1 MVLLNKE
8 KRERRESAEMAEQKA
23 KKACISVMVPC
34 YNEEESL
41 PLFRAEICR
50 VMEQMSGYEFEVIFV
65 DDGSKDKTLSVIRS
79 IASEDAR
86 FRYVSFTRNFG
97 KEAAMYAALQA
108 SRGDYVVYMDADLQ
122 DPPALL
128 PEMMAII
135 EKDGEIDS
143 VGTRRSSRKGEPP
156 IRSFFANLFYR
167 MINHISDVRLIPAAR
182 DYRLMTR
189 RMADSILSLCEY
201 NRFSKG
207 IFEWVGY
214 RTEWI
219 SYENIE
225 RSAGKTKFSFWKL
238 FKYSLECIIA
248 FSTAPLAL
256 ASVMGIL
263 FCFAAFVGI
272 LVVIIRALLGVSSA
286 FGWASMMCVILF
298 VGGMLELSIGILG
311 GYLSKTYLETKRRP
325 IYLAKETEKDLPDGR
340 KEEDA

>member
-1 MVLLNKE
+1 
-8 KRERRESAEMAEQKA
+8 MAEQN
-23 KKACISVMVPC
+23 KKLVSVMVPC

-50 VMEQMSGYEFEVIFV
+50 VMAEMPQYDFEVIFV
-65 DDGSKDKTLSVIRS
+65 DDGSKDRTLSVIRS
-79 IASEDAR
+79 IASEDER

-97 KEAAMYAALQA
+97 KEAAMYASLQA

-128 PEMMAII
+128 PQMMEIL
-135 EKDGEIDS
+135 EKDSEVDS

-207 IFEWVGY
+207 IFEWVGF

-219 SYENIE
+219 SYENVE

-248 FSTAPLAL
+248 FSTAPLAF
-256 ASVMGIL
+256 ASVMGVL
-263 FCFAAFVGI
+263 FCIASFVGI
-272 LVVIIRALLGVSSA
+272 LVIIIRALLGVSSA
-286 FGWASMMCVILF
+286 FGWASTMCVLLF
-298 VGGMLELSIGILG
+298 VGGILELSIGILG

-325 IYLAKETEKDLPDGR
+325 IYLAKETEQDLRNGR
-340 KEEDA
+340 REEEA

>member
-1 MVLLNKE
+1 
-8 KRERRESAEMAEQKA
+8 MAEQNRGKP
-23 KKACISVMVPC
+23 CISVMVPC

-50 VMEQMSGYEFEVIFV
+50 VMELMPRYAFEVILV
-65 DDGSKDKTLSVIRS
+65 DDGSRDGTLAFMRQ
-79 IASEDAR
+79 AAAEDER

-122 DPPALL
+122 DPPSLL
-128 PEMMAII
+128 PQMM
-135 EKDGEIDS
+135 EKLEQDETLDS

-167 MINHISDVRLIPAAR
+167 MINRISDVRLVPAAR

-189 RMADSILSLCEY
+189 RMADSVLSLCEY

-219 SYENIE
+219 SYENVE

-238 FKYSLECIIA
+238 FKYSLECIVA
-248 FSTAPLAL
+248 FSTAPLAV
-256 ASVMGIL
+256 ASVMGVV

-272 LVVIIRALLGVSSA
+272 LVIIVRALLGVSSA
-286 FGWASMMCVILF
+286 FGWPSMMCVILF

-311 GYLSKTYLETKRRP
+311 EYLSKAYLETKRRP
-325 IYLAKETEKDLPDGR
+325 IYLARETEEDLR
-340 KEEDA
+340 KKREKEGD

>member
-1 MVLLNKE
+1 
-8 KRERRESAEMAEQKA
+8 
-23 KKACISVMVPC
+23 MVPC

-50 VMEQMSGYEFEVIFV
+50 VMELMPRYAFEVILV
-65 DDGSKDKTLSVIRS
+65 DDGSRDGTLAFMRQ
-79 IASEDAR
+79 AAAEDER

-122 DPPALL
+122 DPPSLL
-128 PEMMAII
+128 PQMM
-135 EKDGEIDS
+135 EKLEQDETLDS

-167 MINHISDVRLIPAAR
+167 MINRISDVRLVPAAR

-189 RMADSILSLCEY
+189 RMADSVLSLCEY

-219 SYENIE
+219 SYENVE

-238 FKYSLECIIA
+238 FKYSLECIVA
-248 FSTAPLAL
+248 FSTAPLAV
-256 ASVMGIL
+256 ASVMGVV

-272 LVVIIRALLGVSSA
+272 LVIIVRALLGVSSA
-286 FGWASMMCVILF
+286 FGWPSMMCVILF

-311 GYLSKTYLETKRRP
+311 EYLSKAYLETKRRP
-325 IYLAKETEKDLPDGR
+325 IYLARETEEDLR
-340 KEEDA
+340 KKREKEGD

>member
-1 MVLLNKE
+1 
-8 KRERRESAEMAEQKA
+8 MAEQKQG
-23 KKACISVMVPC
+23 KPRISVMVPC

-50 VMEQMSGYEFEVIFV
+50 VMELMPQYAFEVILV
-65 DDGSKDKTLSVIRS
+65 DDGSRDGTLELMRQ
-79 IASEDAR
+79 AAAEDER

-128 PEMMAII
+128 PQMM
-135 EKDGEIDS
+135 EKLEQDETLDS

-156 IRSFFANLFYR
+156 IRSFFANLLYR
-167 MINHISDVRLIPAAR
+167 MINRISDVRLIPAAR

-189 RMADSILSLCEY
+189 RMADSVLSLCEY

-238 FKYSLECIIA
+238 FKYSLECIVA
-248 FSTAPLAL
+248 FSTAPLAI
-256 ASVMGIL
+256 ASVMGVL
-263 FCFAAFVGI
+263 FCFASFVGI
-272 LVVIIRALLGVSSA
+272 LVIIIRALLGVSSA
-286 FGWASMMCVILF
+286 FGWPSMMCVILF

-311 GYLSKTYLETKRRP
+311 EYLSKPYLETKRRP
-325 IYLAKETEKDLPDGR
+325 IYLARETEEDLR
-340 KEEDA
+340 KKREKEGD

>member
-1 MVLLNKE
+1 ME
-8 KRERRESAEMAEQKA
+8 GMGQKPA
-23 KKACISVMVPC
+23 QACISVMVPC

-50 VMEQMSGYEFEVIFV
+50 VMEQMPQYAFEVIFV
-65 DDGSKDKTLSVIRS
+65 DDGSRDGTLSLLRS
-79 IASEDAR
+79 ISAEDAR

-122 DPPALL
+122 DPPSLLPQMMALL
-128 PEMMAII
+128 EANP
-135 EKDGEIDS
+135 DLDS

-156 IRSFFANLFYR
+156 IRSLFANLFYR
-167 MINHISDVRLIPAAR
+167 MINHISDVRLVPAAR

-219 SYENIE
+219 SYENVE
-225 RSAGKTKFSFWKL
+225 RSAGKSKFSFWKL

-256 ASVMGIL
+256 ASVMGFV
-263 FCFAAFVGI
+263 FCAASFVGI
-272 LVVIIRALLGVSSA
+272 LVIIIRALLGVSSA

-298 VGGMLELSIGILG
+298 VGGMLEFSIGILG
-311 GYLSKTYLETKRRP
+311 GYLSKTYLEAKRRP
-325 IYLAKETEKDLPDGR
+325 IYLAKETEEALRGKER
-340 KEEDA
+340 REEDA

>member
-1 MVLLNKE
+1 
-8 KRERRESAEMAEQKA
+8 
-23 KKACISVMVPC
+23 MVPC

-50 VMEQMSGYEFEVIFV
+50 VMEQMPQYAFEVILV
-65 DDGSKDKTLSVIRS
+65 DDGSRDGTLGVMRQ
-79 IASEDAR
+79 AAAEDER

-97 KEAAMYAALQA
+97 KEAAMYAALQV

-122 DPPALL
+122 DPPSLL
-128 PEMMAII
+128 PQMMEML
-135 EKDGEIDS
+135 ERDETLDS

-167 MINHISDVRLIPAAR
+167 MINRISDVQLIPAAR

-189 RMADSILSLCEY
+189 RMADSVLSLCEY

-219 SYENIE
+219 SYENVE

-248 FSTAPLAL
+248 FSTAPLAI
-256 ASVMGIL
+256 ASVTGVV
-263 FCFAAFVGI
+263 FCFVAFVGI
-272 LVVIIRALLGVSSA
+272 LIIIIRALLGVSSA
-286 FGWASMMCVILF
+286 FGWPSMMCVILF
-298 VGGMLELSIGILG
+298 VGGILELSIGILG
-311 GYLSKTYLETKRRP
+311 GYLSKAYLETKRRP
-325 IYLAKETEKDLPDGR
+325 IYLARETEEDLR
-340 KEEDA
+340 KKRKKEGE

>member
-1 MVLLNKE
+1 
-8 KRERRESAEMAEQKA
+8 MAEQKQG
-23 KKACISVMVPC
+23 KPCISVMVPC

-41 PLFRAEICR
+41 PLFRTEICR
-50 VMEQMSGYEFEVIFV
+50 VMELMPQYAFEVILV
-65 DDGSKDKTLSVIRS
+65 DDGSRDGTLGLMRQ
-79 IASEDAR
+79 AAAEDER
-86 FRYVSFTRNFG
+86 VRYVSFTRNFG

-128 PEMMAII
+128 PQMM
-135 EKDGEIDS
+135 EKLEQDETLDS

-167 MINHISDVRLIPAAR
+167 MINRISDVRLIPAAR

-189 RMADSILSLCEY
+189 RMADSVLSLCEY

-238 FKYSLECIIA
+238 FKYSLECIVA
-248 FSTAPLAL
+248 FSTAPLAI
-256 ASVMGIL
+256 ASVMGVV

-272 LVVIIRALLGVSSA
+272 LVIIIRALLGVSSA
-286 FGWASMMCVILF
+286 FGWPSMMCVILF

-311 GYLSKTYLETKRRP
+311 EYLSKAYLETKRRP
-325 IYLAKETEKDLPDGR
+325 IYLARETEEDLR
-340 KEEDA
+340 KKREKEGD

>member
-1 MVLLNKE
+1 
-8 KRERRESAEMAEQKA
+8 MAEQKQG
-23 KKACISVMVPC
+23 KPRISVMVPC

-50 VMEQMSGYEFEVIFV
+50 VMELMPQYAFEVILV
-65 DDGSKDKTLSVIRS
+65 DDGSRDGTLGLMRQA
-79 IASEDAR
+79 ASEDER

-97 KEAAMYAALQA
+97 KEAAMYAALQV

-128 PEMMAII
+128 PQMM
-135 EKDGEIDS
+135 EKLEQDETLDS

-167 MINHISDVRLIPAAR
+167 MINRISDVRLIPAAR

-189 RMADSILSLCEY
+189 RMADSVLSLCEY

-238 FKYSLECIIA
+238 FKYSLECIVA
-248 FSTAPLAL
+248 FSTAPLAI
-256 ASVMGIL
+256 ASVMGVL
-263 FCFAAFVGI
+263 FCFASFVGI
-272 LVVIIRALLGVSSA
+272 LVIIIRALLGVSSA
-286 FGWASMMCVILF
+286 FGWPSMMCVILF

-311 GYLSKTYLETKRRP
+311 EYLSKAYLETKRRP
-325 IYLAKETEKDLPDGR
+325 IYLARETEEDLR
-340 KEEDA
+340 KKREKEGD

>member
-1 MVLLNKE
+1 
-8 KRERRESAEMAEQKA
+8 
-23 KKACISVMVPC
+23 
-34 YNEEESL
+34 
-41 PLFRAEICR
+41 
-50 VMEQMSGYEFEVIFV
+50 
-65 DDGSKDKTLSVIRS
+65 
-79 IASEDAR
+79 
-86 FRYVSFTRNFG
+86 
-97 KEAAMYAALQA
+97 MYAALQA

-128 PEMMAII
+128 PEMMAIL
-135 EKDGEIDS
+135 EKDSEVDS

-167 MINHISDVRLIPAAR
+167 MINHISDVRLVPAAR

-207 IFEWVGY
+207 IFEWVGF

-219 SYENIE
+219 SYENVE

-248 FSTAPLAL
+248 FSTAPLAF
-256 ASVMGIL
+256 ASVMGVL
-263 FCFAAFVGI
+263 FCIASFVGI
-272 LVVIIRALLGVSSA
+272 LVIVIRALLGVDSA
-286 FGWASMMCVILF
+286 FGWPSMMCVILF
-298 VGGMLELSIGILG
+298 VGGILELSIGILG

-325 IYLAKETEKDLPDGR
+325 IYLAKETEQDLRNGR
-340 KEEDA
+340 REEEA

>member
-1 MVLLNKE
+1 MGVT
-8 KRERRESAEMAEQKA
+8 SAEHTAGKP
-23 KKACISVMVPC
+23 CISVMVPC

-50 VMEQMSGYEFEVIFV
+50 VMEQMPGYDFEVIFV
-65 DDGSKDKTLSVIRS
+65 DDGSKDGTLSAIRS

-128 PEMMAII
+128 PQMMEML
-135 EKDGEIDS
+135 EKDPELDS
-143 VGTRRSSRKGEPP
+143 IGTRRSSRKGEPP

-167 MINHISDVRLIPAAR
+167 MINHISDVRLVPAAR

-207 IFEWVGY
+207 IFEWVGF

-219 SYENIE
+219 AYENVE
-225 RSAGKTKFSFWKL
+225 RSAGSSKFSFWKL

-256 ASVMGIL
+256 ASLMGL
-263 FCFAAFVGI
+263 VFCAASLVGI
-272 LVVIIRALLGVSSA
+272 LIIIIRALIGVSSA

-298 VGGMLELSIGILG
+298 VGGMLEFSIGILG

-325 IYLAKETEKDLPDGR
+325 IYLAKETEEDLRRGD
-340 KEEDA
+340 KEGS